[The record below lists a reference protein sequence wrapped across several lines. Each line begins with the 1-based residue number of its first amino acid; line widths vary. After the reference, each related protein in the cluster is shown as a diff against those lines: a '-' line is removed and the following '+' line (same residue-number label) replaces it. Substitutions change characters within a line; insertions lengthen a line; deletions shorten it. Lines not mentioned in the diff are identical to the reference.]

1 HILRDSALPEDVTV
15 CRVTSPS
22 LTQQI
27 KEYVLNAV
35 LNHQRNML
43 KYVHQKQQGEWTPLS
58 HKLSEDWAIGIMGLG
73 TLGEP
78 TARLLADLG
87 YKVSGWAK
95 SPKSIMGVQTF
106 AGKNELSKFLQQ
118 TQILVCMLP
127 LTGETRGILDL
138 DTFKSLRR
146 PGYLIN
152 VGRGE
157 HLVEEDLI
165 YALDKEWLNG
175 ACLDVFSN
183 EPLPERHPFWNRTN
197 IMITPHIA
205 SLTPP

>member
-1 HILRDSALPEDVTV
+1 DMTSWKEALLREDPNIEIEIWPNISSEERVQFAVCWNQSSNVLNRYPNLKAVSSLGAGADHILRDSALPEDVTV

-95 SPKSIMGVQTF
+95 SPKSIM
-106 AGKNELSKFLQQ
+106 
-118 TQILVCMLP
+118 
-127 LTGETRGILDL
+127 
-138 DTFKSLRR
+138 
-146 PGYLIN
+146 
-152 VGRGE
+152 
-157 HLVEEDLI
+157 
-165 YALDKEWLNG
+165 
-175 ACLDVFSN
+175 
-183 EPLPERHPFWNRTN
+183 
-197 IMITPHIA
+197 
-205 SLTPP
+205 